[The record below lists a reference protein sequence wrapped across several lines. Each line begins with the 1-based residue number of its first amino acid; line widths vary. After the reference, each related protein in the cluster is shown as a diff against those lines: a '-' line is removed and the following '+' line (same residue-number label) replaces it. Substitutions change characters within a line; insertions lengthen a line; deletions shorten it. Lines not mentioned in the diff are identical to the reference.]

1 MKRKLFFW
9 AKKKIN
15 SDNIRFAILL
25 VPIVIILIQNIS
37 IEGLDLS
44 SLLDTDILI
53 SFILVTLSDIIA
65 RILLDFIQK
74 KCEDSAKLT
83 TDYSSLIK
91 RYPLDNLI
99 EYQGAKFTVICLCF
113 RKKDTSWKIKI
124 NDDPESQY
132 QLPSQIADLSDE
144 IMGVHSKSVIYN
156 NIKIRLNDILFNQ
169 DTGTLTLY
177 TGRTYYFDS
186 MVTNRAADYEFSN
199 GKTIRE
205 IFEPGPYIKPLHQT
219 KMSNHMG
226 YNGFIE
232 TSDEKI
238 PFIVRG
244 YKLSIG
250 KGTLTDS
257 VATSLKSKYAIEDD
271 YRFTLNGLGNAIL
284 EGILDEL
291 KLRHDDWENNYFQK
305 HGITSNDAINS
316 IFAVYRDLVDCGKP
330 QFLFFMRLNFLSSE
344 ELLEKFESKKIKNDS
359 EEDEAIHDNK
369 KLKFFTINQLKGA
382 KITADKLEI
391 TVNGKKCSYTMMPSS
406 SAAIVMLLK
415 YLE

>member
-83 TDYSSLIK
+83 TNYSLLIEK
-91 RYPLDNLI
+91 YPLDNLI
-99 EYQGAKFTVICLCF
+99 EYQGAKFPIICLCF

-219 KMSNHMG
+219 KMSNHLG

-232 TSDEKI
+232 TSDGKI
-238 PFIVRG
+238 PFIICG
-244 YKLSIG
+244 DNLSIG

-257 VATSLKSKYAIEDD
+257 IAASLKSEYAIEDD
-271 YRFTLNGLGNAIL
+271 YRFTLNGLGNSIL
-284 EGILDEL
+284 EEIADTYSV
-291 KLRHDDWENNYFQK
+291 KRANDYFK
-305 HGITSNDAINS
+305 EHGVTSNDAINS

-359 EEDEAIHDNK
+359 EEDEAIHYNK

-391 TVNGKKCSYTMMPSS
+391 TANRKKCSYTMMPSA